1 MTQISWLG
9 EVAWKATAILAAA
22 FVAAMVLRRASA
34 AARHF
39 LWTEVLAALLL
50 LPVVMSVT
58 PKWITPS
65 VLPTANSSHAGDKI
79 AGATVT
85 TIVVRPEGT
94 SVPWLWLWA
103 IGAGVAA
110 VRFGVGAYYTRRMV
124 WRSRAANYARGM
136 AAELT
141 AGLGVRRRVAVLEA
155 DVPVPLACGLLR
167 PAVVLPRGAAAWPAT
182 RLAMVLRHEL
192 AHIRRWDLAA
202 QSLGQVVCCLYWFH
216 PLVWLTA
223 RRLRQ
228 ERERACDDAV
238 LAAGVPAHDYAADL
252 VDLARGM
259 ASRRATF
266 GDAPAMAEACDLE
279 SRVRALF
286 DARNRRPLGLKVA
299 VAIELGV
306 LALLVPLASFTMK
319 AQAPRGALVGVVL
332 DPSGARVPNARVVA
346 NNDDISNQEQTKANP
361 AGEYSFAALP
371 AGQYLLEIASPG
383 FKLLKVNATVIA
395 GQATRVDGRLELGA
409 ISEGVTVRGIKP
421 PVVTPNTMR
430 TTERIRI
437 GGNVQMAQLVQQA
450 KPEYPAE
457 LQQAGVQGT
466 VVIQT
471 IITKD
476 GDVGTTKVL
485 STQVD
490 PRLVQLALNAL
501 KQWRYQPSLLN
512 GEPVEVMTTVSIDFT
527 LN

>member
-9 EVAWKATAILAAA
+9 EVAWKATAILGGA

-34 AARHF
+34 SARHF

-50 LPVVMSVT
+50 LPVVMAVA
-58 PKWITPS
+58 PKWVTPS
-65 VLPTANSSHAGDKI
+65 VLPTASSGHAGDKI
-79 AGATVT
+79 AGATAT
-85 TIVVRPEGT
+85 TVVVRPERI

-110 VRFGVGAYYTRRMV
+110 VRFGVGAYYTRRIV
-124 WRSRAANYARGM
+124 RRSRVAVYATEM

-141 AGLGVRRRVAVLEA
+141 AEIRRRVAVLEA

-167 PAVVLPRGAAAWPAT
+167 PAVVLPIGAAQWSAT
-182 RLAMVLRHEL
+182 RLATVLRHEL

-202 QSLGQVVCCLYWFH
+202 QALGQVVCCLYWFH
-216 PLVWLTA
+216 PLVWLAA

-259 ASRRATF
+259 VSRRATF

-286 DARNRRPLGLKVA
+286 DSRNRRPLGIKAA

-306 LALLVPLASFTMK
+306 LAMLVPLASFTMK
-319 AQAPRGALVGVVL
+319 AQAPRGALAGVVV

-346 NNDDISNQEQTKANP
+346 KNQDGGNQEQTVANM
-361 AGEYSFAALP
+361 AGEYRFISLP
-371 AGQYLLEIASPG
+371 AGQYVLEIASRG
-383 FKLLKVNATVIA
+383 FKLAKVNATVVA
-395 GQATRVDGRLELGA
+395 GQAARIDGRLELGT
-409 ISEGVTVRGIKP
+409 ISEAVTVTGTKP
-421 PVVTPNTMR
+421 PVVTPNTMG
-430 TTERIRI
+430 TKERIRI
-437 GGNVQMAQLVQQA
+437 GGMVQAAQLVQQA

-471 IITKD
+471 IITKE
-476 GDVGTTKVL
+476 GDVGATKVL
-485 STQVD
+485 STEVD
-490 PRLVQLALNAL
+490 PRLVQLALNAV

-512 GEPVEVMTTVSIDFT
+512 GEPVEVITTVSIEFT